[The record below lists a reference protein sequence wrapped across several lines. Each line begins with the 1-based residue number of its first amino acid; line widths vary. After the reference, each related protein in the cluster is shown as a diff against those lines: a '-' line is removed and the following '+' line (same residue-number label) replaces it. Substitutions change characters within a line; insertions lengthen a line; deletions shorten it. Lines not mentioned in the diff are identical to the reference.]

1 MLHLEIPG
9 FKTLNLEHLVLDFN
23 GALAIDGKLM
33 VGVDERLNSMA
44 ADLKVHIVTA
54 DTFGHA
60 AEAVQGLKADLKILG
75 PGDQA
80 EAKLAYIE
88 ALGPDR
94 VVCIGNGRN
103 DRKMLKAAALGIAV
117 SGMEGTATDALQ
129 AADLFIPT
137 VQDAL
142 DLLQRSQRLLATL
155 RS

>member
-1 MLHLEIPG
+1 MLHIEIPG
-9 FKTLNLEHLVLDFN
+9 FKILDMEHLVLDFN
-23 GALAIDGKLM
+23 GTLAVDGKLM
-33 VGVDERLNSMA
+33 VGVEERLNA
-44 ADLKVHIVTA
+44 LATDLQIHIVTA

-60 AEAVQGLKADLKILG
+60 TEAVQGVRAKLNILG
-75 PGDQA
+75 PEAQA

-88 ALGPDR
+88 PLGVER

-103 DRKMLKAAALGIAV
+103 DHRMLKAAALGIAV
-117 SGMEGTATDALQ
+117 SGREGTATEAIQ

-142 DLLQRSQRLLATL
+142 DLLTRFQRLIATL